1 MGHLSRLREHGGSLS
16 RAAGRA
22 VGIGSVYAAHED
34 SLECLLASR
43 HHHLLKTFCGWFD
56 EQLPDGI
63 VIWTAPTLGA
73 ATQGLAGR
81 AEVRHGVPVNTFRAF
96 VGRYELVI
104 FFALS
109 YLIAWSTL
117 PFGTFL
123 AIAPLVSAIV
133 VVLIAEG
140 LPGLAR
146 LGRRVI
152 RWRVN
157 WIWYAAAIG
166 LPLLV
171 HLVAICLNMA
181 AGAPAPSLTQFQPW
195 YAVLLLFGLRMVNP
209 LDGPLGEEPGWRGFA
224 QPRLQS
230 QWSPL
235 ASTTLLG
242 VLITGWHLPLV
253 LMPRFDLGPPDL
265 ASTVAVTFWYAW
277 LFNRTGGSVLL
288 TLIAHVT
295 EGCINIQGLWP
306 AGADAD
312 REVWTYLVAWTL
324 LAVALLIF
332 DRKFWRTAPASAID
346 PLPGRA
352 QQGRAAES

>member
-1 MGHLSRLREHGGSLS
+1 MQNEPNDPDSGEAAVTPTSQTGDVTGSS
-16 RAAGRA
+16 
-22 VGIGSVYAAHED
+22 
-34 SLECLLASR
+34 
-43 HHHLLKTFCGWFD
+43 
-56 EQLPDGI
+56 
-63 VIWTAPTLGA
+63 A
-73 ATQGLAGR
+73 ATPTNG
-81 AEVRHGVPVNTFRAF
+81 FRAF
-96 VGRYELVI
+96 VRRRELVI
-104 FFALS
+104 FFVLS

-117 PFGTFL
+117 PLGGFL
-123 AIAPLVSAIV
+123 AFAPLVSAIV

-157 WIWYAAAIG
+157 WIWYVAAIG

-171 HLVAICLNMA
+171 HAVAIGLNMA

-195 YAVLLLFGLRMVNP
+195 YAVLLVFGLRMVTE
-209 LDGPLGEEPGWRGFA
+209 PLGEEPGWRGFA

-230 QWSPL
+230 KWSPL
-235 ASTTLLG
+235 ASTALLA

-253 LMPRFDLGPPDL
+253 FMPQFNLGLPDI
-265 ASTVAVTFWYAW
+265 ASTVVVTFWYAW

-288 TLIAHVT
+288 TLIAHAT
-295 EGCINIQGLWP
+295 EGSISRQSLWP

-312 REVWTYLVAWTL
+312 REVWTYLVAWAA

-332 DRKFWRTAPASAID
+332 DRKSWRTAPESAID
-346 PLPGRA
+346 RVPGRI
-352 QQGRAAES
+352 S